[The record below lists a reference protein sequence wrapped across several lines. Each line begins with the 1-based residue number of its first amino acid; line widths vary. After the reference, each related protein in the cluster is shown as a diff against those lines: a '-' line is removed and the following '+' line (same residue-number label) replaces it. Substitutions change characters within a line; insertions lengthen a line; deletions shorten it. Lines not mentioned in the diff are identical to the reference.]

1 MIAAEARNE
10 SRLAKVG
17 WGVLLA
23 MSALLVLHGATW
35 FFQGPEIAL
44 ANIAESTGVAPEAF
58 RQGNPSALEIITLIT
73 RNYSV
78 FELAVGL
85 FALLV
90 AWRGYR
96 ERSRWPWMASWVLV
110 LALAGLAIVFI
121 LAGGLGGGSVAY
133 LVVAAVAFIGQLLA
147 GTGMAR

>member
-1 MIAAEARNE
+1 MATEVRNQ

-17 WGVLLA
+17 WGVLLP

-44 ANIAESTGVAPEAF
+44 ANIAEPTSLAPQAF
-58 RQGNPSALEIITLIT
+58 RQGSPSAFGIITLIT
-73 RNYSV
+73 RNSSV
-78 FELAVGL
+78 FEVALGL

-96 ERSRWPWMASWVLV
+96 ERSRWAWTASWVLV
-110 LALAGLAIVFI
+110 LAFAALAIDFV
-121 LAGGLGGGSVAY
+121 LAGGLSGGSVGY
-133 LVVAAVAFIGQLLA
+133 LIVAAVAVIGQLLA
-147 GTGMAR
+147 GTGIAR